1 MTRRRKQEE
10 DRKENGVEEESIDDR
25 EGNEMRRR
33 KRKQKIGVDG
43 RRSVRGEE
51 DMKLKEKRGDRVQVK
66 ETREEERK

>member
-10 DRKENGVEEESIDDR
+10 GRKENRVEEESIDDR

-33 KRKQKIGVDG
+33 ERKQKIGVDG

-51 DMKLKEKRGDRVQVK
+51 EIKLKEKK
-66 ETREEERK
+66 EQEK

>member
-1 MTRRRKQEE
+1 MTEK
-10 DRKENGVEEESIDDR
+10 
-25 EGNEMRRR
+25 EMRRR